1 MTDLPLKNRRAH
13 GIHREDANIVLDGV
27 MNERWKETHPPIPTK
42 NRLTNL
48 FGSLF
53 NSKVDSKEMMM
64 MKKEKE
70 EIFYFSV
77 ETQPK

>member
-27 MNERWKETHPPIPTK
+27 LNERWQETHPPIPTK
-42 NRLTNL
+42 NRLTSL

-53 NSKVDSKEMMM
+53 DETTEKTE
-64 MKKEKE
+64 KEKE